1 MMKKLLALLYCAI
14 CLLHSAFCQIKIS
27 KGTSQKII
35 AGMGGVSMKYVIEY
49 AEKKTGST
57 QIDSVK
63 SIADHSSMTFYT
75 NKKESGVELIFNIA
89 LQPPPKCRTCVETT
103 PPQPNLT
110 KGVIIYYKS
119 ADKKLKRK
127 VKKFTQLE
135 DVMMP

>member
-1 MMKKLLALLYCAI
+1 MMKKIVALLFFAL
-14 CLLHSAFCQIKIS
+14 CLLPSAFCQIKIN
-27 KGTSQKII
+27 KATSQKII

-63 SIADHSSMTFYT
+63 SIADNSTMSFYT
-75 NKKESGVELIFNIA
+75 NKKEANIELIFNIA

-127 VKKFTQLE
+127 VKKFAPLE

>member
-1 MMKKLLALLYCAI
+1 MKKIVALLFFAL
-14 CLLHSAFCQIKIS
+14 CLLPSAFCQIKIS
-27 KGTSQKII
+27 KATSQKII
-35 AGMGGVSMKYVIEY
+35 AGMGGVSMKYIIEY
-49 AEKKTGST
+49 AEKKAGSA

-63 SIADHSSMTFYT
+63 SIADNSSMTFYT

-89 LQPPPKCRTCVETT
+89 LRPTPKCRTCVETT

-110 KGVIIYYKS
+110 KGIIIYYKS

-135 DVMMP
+135 DLMMP